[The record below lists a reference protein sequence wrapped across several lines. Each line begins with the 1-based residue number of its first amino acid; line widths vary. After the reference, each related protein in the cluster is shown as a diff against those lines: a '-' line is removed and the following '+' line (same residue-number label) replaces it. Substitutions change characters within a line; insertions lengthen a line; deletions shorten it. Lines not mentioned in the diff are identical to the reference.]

1 MRGDQRLTGGRDV
14 PGFGY
19 AHGCPRKIHDGIG
32 IASSYQVGNPGA
44 IKARRD
50 PADRPTTGRDRC
62 LLGRR
67 GDFRHSAAAGG
78 RGQPRPNHWTAE
90 DFRGH
95 HCKHLEESRRLR
107 PASTE
112 QAMTRPPKR
121 SMFAGD
127 GVAAPLQH
135 ATFRRIWLASLL
147 SNLGLL
153 IQAVGAAWAMTQM
166 TSSAD
171 KVALVQ
177 TALMLPVMLI
187 SMPAGAIADMYDRRI
202 VALISLAIALSGATA
217 LTVLAWLGLV
227 TPETLLALCFVVGSG
242 MALFGPAWQSSVTEQ
257 VPPETLPSAVA
268 LNGISYNIA
277 RSFGPAIG
285 GIVVAAAG
293 AVAAFA
299 ANAVLYL
306 PLLIVLFLWRRT
318 SQPSRLPRERLNRAI
333 VSGVRYIANSPAIKI
348 VLTRTLVTG
357 LIGGS
362 VSALMPLVARDL
374 LHGGAQTYGIML
386 GAFGMGAVIG
396 ALNITEV
403 RKRMSGE
410 AAIRACALS
419 MGGAI
424 AAVALSREPVLTA
437 AALVIAGAVWM
448 LAVALFNIGVQL
460 SAPRWV
466 AGRSLA
472 AFQASI
478 AGGIAIG
485 SWGWGRLTDAVG
497 VEAAL
502 LVSAAL
508 MLASPL
514 LGLWLQMPRIGA
526 RNEDAEVLADPEV
539 QLSLTARSGPL
550 VVEIEYRV
558 AQDNARA
565 FHNVMQEVQLSRQR
579 NGAYGWSIARDIA
592 DPELWTER
600 YHCPTWLDYLRQRNR
615 STQSERALHQRAI
628 GFHLGPDPVRVRRM
642 LERPF
647 GSVRWKEDTPDRAVS
662 EVLPVTSSA
671 AGGST

>member
-1 MRGDQRLTGGRDV
+1 M
-14 PGFGY
+14 
-19 AHGCPRKIHDGIG
+19 
-32 IASSYQVGNPGA
+32 
-44 IKARRD
+44 
-50 PADRPTTGRDRC
+50 
-62 LLGRR
+62 
-67 GDFRHSAAAGG
+67 
-78 RGQPRPNHWTAE
+78 RPN
-90 DFRGH
+90 
-95 HCKHLEESRRLR
+95 
-107 PASTE
+107 
-112 QAMTRPPKR
+112 
-121 SMFAGD
+121 FAPD
-127 GVAAPLQH
+127 SVTAPLRH
-135 ATFRRIWLASLL
+135 AVFRRIWLASLL

-153 IQAVGAAWAMTQM
+153 IQGVGAAWAMTQM

-177 TALMLPVMLI
+177 TALMLPIMLI

-202 VALISLAIALSGATA
+202 VALISLSIALSGATA
-217 LTVLAWLGLV
+217 LSVLAWLGMV
-227 TPETLLALCFVVGSG
+227 TPQVLLGFCFIVGSG
-242 MALFGPAWQSSVTEQ
+242 MALFGPAWQSSVSEQ
-257 VPPETLPSAVA
+257 VPAETLPSAVA

-299 ANAVLYL
+299 ANAVLYI

-318 SQPSRLPRERLNRAI
+318 SEPSRLPRERLNRAI
-333 VSGVRYIANSPAIKI
+333 VSGVRYIANSPSIRI
-348 VLTRTLVTG
+348 VLARTLVTG
-357 LIGGS
+357 VIGGS

-396 ALNITEV
+396 ALNIAEV
-403 RKRMSGE
+403 RKRMTGE
-410 AAIRACALS
+410 VAVRVCALS
-419 MGGAI
+419 MGGAV

-437 AALVIAGAVWM
+437 AALVIAGAVWV
-448 LAVALFNIGVQL
+448 LAIALFNIGVQL

-485 SWGWGRLTDAVG
+485 SWGWGRLTDATG
-497 VEAAL
+497 VQTAL
-502 LVSAAL
+502 MVSAAL
-508 MLASPL
+508 MFASPL
-514 LGLWLQMPRIGA
+514 LGLWLRMPPVGA
-526 RNEDAEVLADPEV
+526 RNEDAEVMADPEV
-539 QLSLTARSGPL
+539 RLSLTGRSGPL

-558 AQDNARA
+558 APESARA
-565 FHNVMQEVQLSRQR
+565 FHGVMQEVQLSRQR

-600 YHCPTWLDYLRQRNR
+600 YHCPTWLDFLRQRNR
-615 STQSERALHQRAI
+615 ATQSERALHQRAI
-628 GFHLGPDPVRVRRM
+628 DFHIGPEPVRVRRM

-647 GSVRWKEDTPDRAVS
+647 GSVRWKEETPDRATH
-662 EVLPVTSSA
+662 EVLPATTA
-671 AGGST
+671 AGSST

>member
-1 MRGDQRLTGGRDV
+1 MTEQPSELADGR
-14 PGFGY
+14 PEL
-19 AHGCPRKIHDGIG
+19 A
-32 IASSYQVGNPGA
+32 
-44 IKARRD
+44 
-50 PADRPTTGRDRC
+50 ADSLRAP
-62 LLGRR
+62 L
-67 GDFRHSAAAGG
+67 RHS
-78 RGQPRPNHWTAE
+78 
-90 DFRGH
+90 
-95 HCKHLEESRRLR
+95 
-107 PASTE
+107 
-112 QAMTRPPKR
+112 
-121 SMFAGD
+121 
-127 GVAAPLQH
+127 V
-135 ATFRRIWLASLL
+135 FRRIWLASLL

-187 SMPAGAIADMYDRRI
+187 SMPAGAIADMHDRRV
-202 VALISLAIALSGATA
+202 VALISLSISLAGATT
-217 LTVLAWLGLV
+217 LTVLAWFDLV
-227 TPETLLALCFVVGSG
+227 TPSSLLALCFVVGTG
-242 MALFGPAWQSSVTEQ
+242 MALFGPAWQSSVSEQ
-257 VPPETLPSAVA
+257 VPAETLPSAVA

-285 GIVVAAAG
+285 GVIVATAG

-306 PLLIVLFLWRRT
+306 PLLAVLFLWRRT
-318 SQPSRLPRERLNRAI
+318 SAPSRLPRERLNRAI
-333 VSGVRYIANSPAIKI
+333 VSGVRYIANSPSIRI
-348 VLTRTLVTG
+348 VLARTLVTG

-362 VSALMPLVARDL
+362 VSALMPLVVRDL

-386 GAFGMGAVIG
+386 GAFGMGAVVG
-396 ALNITEV
+396 ALNINEV
-403 RKRMSGE
+403 RKRLTGE
-410 AAIRACALS
+410 AAVRACALS

-424 AAVALSREPVLTA
+424 AAIALSREPVLTA
-437 AALVIAGAVWM
+437 AALVVAGAVWM

-485 SWGWGRLTDAVG
+485 SWGWGRLTDAAG
-497 VEAAL
+497 VETAL
-502 LVSAAL
+502 LVSAGL
-508 MLASPL
+508 MFVSPL
-514 LGLWLQMPRIGA
+514 LGLWLHMPRVGS
-526 RNEDAEVLADPEV
+526 RDEEAEVLADPEV
-539 QLSLTARSGPL
+539 RLSLTGRSGPL

-565 FHNVMQEVQLSRQR
+565 FHNVMQDVQLSRQR

-592 DPELWTER
+592 EPELWIER

-615 STQSERALHQRAI
+615 PTQSERALHQRAI
-628 GFHLGPDPVRVRRM
+628 DFHIGPDPVRVHRM

-647 GSVRWKEDTPDRAVS
+647 GSVRWKEETPDRAAT
-662 EVLPVTSSA
+662 EVLPVATA
-671 AGGST
+671 ASGST

>member
-1 MRGDQRLTGGRDV
+1 MT
-14 PGFGY
+14 
-19 AHGCPRKIHDGIG
+19 
-32 IASSYQVGNPGA
+32 
-44 IKARRD
+44 
-50 PADRPTTGRDRC
+50 
-62 LLGRR
+62 
-67 GDFRHSAAAGG
+67 
-78 RGQPRPNHWTAE
+78 
-90 DFRGH
+90 
-95 HCKHLEESRRLR
+95 ES
-107 PASTE
+107 
-112 QAMTRPPKR
+112 PPR
-121 SMFAGD
+121 SMFAAD
-127 GVAAPLQH
+127 SLTAPLRH
-135 ATFRRIWLASLL
+135 SVFRRIWLASLL

-153 IQAVGAAWAMTQM
+153 IQGVGAAWAMTQM

-187 SMPAGAIADMYDRRI
+187 SMPAGAIADMYDRRV
-202 VALISLAIALSGATA
+202 VALISLTIALSGATA
-217 LTVLAWLGLV
+217 LSVLAWLGLI
-227 TPETLLALCFVVGSG
+227 TPYSLLAICFVVGSG
-242 MALFGPAWQSSVTEQ
+242 MALFGPAWQSSVSEQ
-257 VPPETLPSAVA
+257 VPSETLPSAVA

-285 GIVVAAAG
+285 GIIVATAG

-318 SQPSRLPRERLNRAI
+318 SEPSRLPRERLNRAM
-333 VSGVRYIANSPAIKI
+333 VSGVRYIANSPSIRI
-348 VLTRTLVTG
+348 VLARTLATG
-357 LIGGS
+357 VIGGS

-386 GAFGMGAVIG
+386 GAFGMGAVVG
-396 ALNITEV
+396 ALNIAEV
-403 RKRMSGE
+403 RKRTSGE
-410 AAIRACALS
+410 AAVRACAIS
-419 MGGAI
+419 MGCAI
-424 AAVALSREPVLTA
+424 AAIALSKEPVLTA
-437 AALVIAGAVWM
+437 AALVVAGASWM

-478 AGGIAIG
+478 AGGIAMG
-485 SWGWGRLTDAVG
+485 SWGWGRLTDAAG
-497 VEAAL
+497 VETAL

-514 LGLWLQMPRIGA
+514 LGLWLPLPRVGA

-539 QLSLTARSGPL
+539 QLALTGRSGPL

-558 AQDNARA
+558 DQANARA

-600 YHCPTWLDYLRQRNR
+600 YHCPTWFDYLRQRNR
-615 STQSERALHQRAI
+615 STQSERALHQQAI
-628 GFHLGPDPVRVRRM
+628 DFHLGPDPLRVRRM

-647 GSVRWKEDTPDRAVS
+647 GSVRWKEDSPDRAMN
-662 EVLPVTSSA
+662 EVLPAATA
-671 AGGST
+671 AGSSST

>member
-1 MRGDQRLTGGRDV
+1 M
-14 PGFGY
+14 
-19 AHGCPRKIHDGIG
+19 
-32 IASSYQVGNPGA
+32 S
-44 IKARRD
+44 
-50 PADRPTTGRDRC
+50 
-62 LLGRR
+62 
-67 GDFRHSAAAGG
+67 
-78 RGQPRPNHWTAE
+78 E
-90 DFRGH
+90 
-95 HCKHLEESRRLR
+95 
-107 PASTE
+107 
-112 QAMTRPPKR
+112 PPKR
-121 SMFAGD
+121 QMFAADSVG
-127 GVAAPLQH
+127 APLRH
-135 ATFRRIWLASLL
+135 AVFRRIWLASLL

-153 IQAVGAAWAMTQM
+153 IQGVGAAWAMTQM

-177 TALMLPVMLI
+177 TALMLPIMLI

-202 VALISLAIALSGATA
+202 VALVSLSIALCGATA
-217 LTVLAWLGLV
+217 LSVLAWLGLV
-227 TPETLLALCFVVGSG
+227 TPQILLAFCFIVGSG

-257 VPPETLPSAVA
+257 VPAETLPSAVA

-285 GIVVAAAG
+285 GIVVATAG

-299 ANAVLYL
+299 ANAVLYI
-306 PLLIVLFLWRRT
+306 PLLVVLFLWRRT
-318 SQPSRLPRERLNRAI
+318 SEPSRLPRERLNRAI
-333 VSGVRYIANSPAIKI
+333 VSGVRYIANSPSIRV
-348 VLTRTLVTG
+348 VLVRTLVMG

-362 VSALMPLVARDL
+362 VSALMPLVTRDL

-396 ALNITEV
+396 ALNIAEV

-410 AAIRACALS
+410 TAIRACALS
-419 MGGAI
+419 MAGAI
-424 AAVALSREPVLTA
+424 VAVALSREPVLTA
-437 AALVIAGAVWM
+437 AALVVAGAVWM

-478 AGGIAIG
+478 AGGIAMG
-485 SWGWGRLTDAVG
+485 SWGWGRLTDAAG
-497 VEAAL
+497 VETAL

-508 MLASPL
+508 MFASPL
-514 LGLWLQMPRIGA
+514 LGLWLGMPRVGA

-539 QLSLTARSGPL
+539 RLSLTGRSGPL

-558 AQDNARA
+558 DQDNARA

-615 STQSERALHQRAI
+615 STQSERALHQQAI

-647 GSVRWKEDTPDRAVS
+647 GSVRWKEDSPDRAAA
-662 EVLPVTSSA
+662 EVLPVATA
-671 AGGST
+671 AGSSST

>member
-1 MRGDQRLTGGRDV
+1 MTKSPERAL
-14 PGFGY
+14 F
-19 AHGCPRKIHDGIG
+19 A
-32 IASSYQVGNPGA
+32 
-44 IKARRD
+44 
-50 PADRPTTGRDRC
+50 ADSVT
-62 LLGRR
+62 
-67 GDFRHSAAAGG
+67 
-78 RGQPRPNHWTAE
+78 
-90 DFRGH
+90 
-95 HCKHLEESRRLR
+95 
-107 PASTE
+107 
-112 QAMTRPPKR
+112 
-121 SMFAGD
+121 
-127 GVAAPLQH
+127 APLRH
-135 ATFRRIWLASLL
+135 AVFRRIWLASLV

-153 IQAVGAAWAMTQM
+153 IQGVGAAWAMTQM
-166 TSSAD
+166 TASAD

-177 TALMLPVMLI
+177 TALMLPIMLI
-187 SMPAGAIADMYDRRI
+187 SMPAGAIADMYDRRV
-202 VALISLAIALSGATA
+202 VALVSLGIALTGATSLA
-217 LTVLAWLGLV
+217 
-227 TPETLLALCFVVGSG
+227 LLAALNLITPQILLASCFVVGSG
-242 MALFGPAWQSSVTEQ
+242 MALFGPAWQSSVSEQ
-257 VPPETLPSAVA
+257 VPAETLPSAVA

-285 GIVVAAAG
+285 GIVVATAG

-299 ANAVLYL
+299 INAVLYI
-306 PLLIVLFLWRRT
+306 PLLVVLFLWRR
-318 SQPSRLPRERLNRAI
+318 SSEPSRLPRERLNRAI
-333 VSGVRYIANSPAIKI
+333 VSGVRYIANSPSIRI
-348 VLTRTLVTG
+348 VLARTLVTG

-396 ALNITEV
+396 ALNIAEV

-410 AAIRACALS
+410 AAVCACALS
-419 MGGAI
+419 MAGAI

-437 AALVIAGAVWM
+437 AALVMAGAVWM

-472 AFQASI
+472 AFQAAI
-478 AGGIAIG
+478 AGGIAMG
-485 SWGWGRLTDAVG
+485 SWGWGRLTDAAG
-497 VEAAL
+497 VETAL
-502 LVSAAL
+502 LVSAGL
-508 MLASPL
+508 MAVSPL
-514 LGLWLQMPRIGA
+514 LGLWLRMPPVGA

-539 QLSLTARSGPL
+539 RLSLTGRSGPL

-558 AQDNARA
+558 EQESARA

-628 GFHLGPDPVRVRRM
+628 DFHVGPDPIRVRRM

-647 GSVRWKEDTPDRAVS
+647 GSVRWKEDTPDRAAN
-662 EVLPVTSSA
+662 EVLPVATA
-671 AGGST
+671 AGSST

>member
-1 MRGDQRLTGGRDV
+1 MTDQ
-14 PGFGY
+14 
-19 AHGCPRKIHDGIG
+19 
-32 IASSYQVGNPGA
+32 
-44 IKARRD
+44 
-50 PADRPTTGRDRC
+50 
-62 LLGRR
+62 
-67 GDFRHSAAAGG
+67 
-78 RGQPRPNHWTAE
+78 
-90 DFRGH
+90 
-95 HCKHLEESRRLR
+95 
-107 PASTE
+107 
-112 QAMTRPPKR
+112 PKR
-121 SMFAGD
+121 QRFAAD
-127 GVAAPLQH
+127 GVTAPLRH
-135 ATFRRIWLASLL
+135 AVFRRIWLASLL
-147 SNLGLL
+147 SNFGLL
-153 IQAVGAAWAMTQM
+153 IQGVGAAWAMTQM

-177 TALMLPVMLI
+177 TALMLPIMLI

-202 VALISLAIALSGATA
+202 VALVSLGIALSGATA
-217 LTVLAWLGLV
+217 LSVMSWLGLV
-227 TPETLLALCFVVGSG
+227 TPQILLAFCFVVGSG
-242 MALFGPAWQSSVTEQ
+242 MALFGPAWQSSVSEQ
-257 VPPETLPSAVA
+257 VPAETLPSAVA

-285 GIVVAAAG
+285 GIVVATAG

-299 ANAVLYL
+299 TNAVLYL
-306 PLLIVLFLWRRT
+306 PLLVVLFLWRRT
-318 SQPSRLPRERLNRAI
+318 SEPSRLPRERLNRAI
-333 VSGVRYIANSPAIKI
+333 VSGVRYIANSPSIRI
-348 VLTRTLVTG
+348 VLARTLVTG

-396 ALNITEV
+396 ALNIAEV

-410 AAIRACALS
+410 AAVRACALS
-419 MGGAI
+419 MSGAI
-424 AAVALSREPVLTA
+424 AAVALSRSPVLTA
-437 AALVIAGAVWM
+437 AALVLAGAVWM

-478 AGGIAIG
+478 AGGIAMG
-485 SWGWGRLTDAVG
+485 SWGWGRLTDAAG
-497 VEAAL
+497 VETAL

-508 MLASPL
+508 MLVSPL
-514 LGLWLQMPRIGA
+514 LGLWLRMPRIGA
-526 RNEDAEVLADPEV
+526 RDEDAEVLADPEV
-539 QLSLTARSGPL
+539 RLMLTGRSGPL

-558 AQDNARA
+558 DQENARA

-628 GFHLGPDPVRVRRM
+628 GFHMGPDPIRVRRM

-647 GSVRWKEDTPDRAVS
+647 GSVRWKEDTPDRAAA
-662 EVLPVTSSA
+662 EVLPVATA
-671 AGGST
+671 AGSST

>member
-1 MRGDQRLTGGRDV
+1 
-14 PGFGY
+14 
-19 AHGCPRKIHDGIG
+19 
-32 IASSYQVGNPGA
+32 
-44 IKARRD
+44 
-50 PADRPTTGRDRC
+50 
-62 LLGRR
+62 
-67 GDFRHSAAAGG
+67 
-78 RGQPRPNHWTAE
+78 
-90 DFRGH
+90 
-95 HCKHLEESRRLR
+95 
-107 PASTE
+107 
-112 QAMTRPPKR
+112 
-121 SMFAGD
+121 MFAAH
-127 GVAAPLQH
+127 GVAAPLRH
-135 ATFRRIWLASLL
+135 VVFRRIWLASLL

-166 TSSAD
+166 TSDAD

-187 SMPAGAIADMYDRRI
+187 SMPAGAIADMYDRRV
-202 VALISLAIALSGATA
+202 VALASLSISLSGATA
-217 LTVLAWLGLV
+217 LSVLAWFGLV
-227 TPETLLALCFVVGSG
+227 TPNTLLALCFVVGSG
-242 MALFGPAWQSSVTEQ
+242 MALFGPAWQSSVSEQ
-257 VPPETLPSAVA
+257 VPADTLPSAVA

-285 GIVVAAAG
+285 GIVVATAG

-299 ANAVLYL
+299 ANALLYI
-306 PLLIVLFLWRRT
+306 PLLVVLFLWKRT
-318 SQPSRLPRERLNRAI
+318 SEPSRLPRERLNRAI
-333 VSGVRYIANSPAIKI
+333 VSGVRYIANSPSIRI
-348 VLTRTLVTG
+348 VLARTLVTG

-396 ALNITEV
+396 ALNIGEI
-403 RKRMSGE
+403 RQRLSGE
-410 AAIRACALS
+410 AAVRACALS
-419 MGGAI
+419 MAGAI

-485 SWGWGRLTDAVG
+485 SWGWGHLTNIAG
-497 VEAAL
+497 VEVAL
-502 LVSAAL
+502 LVSAGL

-514 LGLWLQMPRIGA
+514 LGLWLGMPRVGA

-539 QLSLTARSGPL
+539 RLSLTGRSGPL

-565 FHNVMQEVQLSRQR
+565 FHNVMQDVQLSRQR

-615 STQSERALHQRAI
+615 STQSERELYQSAI
-628 GFHLGPDPVRVRRM
+628 AFHVGPDPIRIRRM

-647 GSVRWKEDTPDRAVS
+647 GSVRWKEDTPDRATT
-662 EVLPVTSSA
+662 EVLPVVATA
-671 AGGST
+671 AGSST

>member
-1 MRGDQRLTGGRDV
+1 MTDQSERAS
-14 PGFGY
+14 F
-19 AHGCPRKIHDGIG
+19 AADGI
-32 IASSYQVGNPGA
+32 
-44 IKARRD
+44 
-50 PADRPTTGRDRC
+50 T
-62 LLGRR
+62 
-67 GDFRHSAAAGG
+67 
-78 RGQPRPNHWTAE
+78 
-90 DFRGH
+90 
-95 HCKHLEESRRLR
+95 
-107 PASTE
+107 
-112 QAMTRPPKR
+112 
-121 SMFAGD
+121 
-127 GVAAPLQH
+127 APLRYSV
-135 ATFRRIWLASLL
+135 FRRIWLASLL
-147 SNLGLL
+147 SNLGLM

-187 SMPAGAIADMYDRRI
+187 SMPAGAIADMHDRRI
-202 VALISLAIALSGATA
+202 VALISLAIALSGATT
-217 LTVLAWLGLV
+217 LTMLSWLGLV
-227 TPETLLALCFVVGSG
+227 TPPILLGLCFVVGSG
-242 MALFGPAWQSSVTEQ
+242 MALFGPAWQSSVSEQ
-257 VPPETLPSAVA
+257 VPAETLPSAVA

-285 GIVVAAAG
+285 GVIVASLG

-299 ANAVLYL
+299 ANAILYL
-306 PLLIVLFLWRRT
+306 PLLIVLFLWQRT
-318 SQPSRLPRERLNRAI
+318 TAPSRLPRERLNRAI
-333 VSGVRYIANSPAIKI
+333 VSGVRYIANSPSIRI
-348 VLTRTLVTG
+348 VLARTLVTG
-357 LIGGS
+357 ILGGS

-396 ALNITEV
+396 ALNIAEV
-403 RKRMSGE
+403 RKRLSGE

-419 MGGAI
+419 MGAAI
-424 AAVALSREPVLTA
+424 AAIAWSREPVLTA
-437 AALVIAGAVWM
+437 AALVVAGAVWM

-485 SWGWGRLTDAVG
+485 SYIWGRLTDVAG
-497 VEAAL
+497 VETAL
-502 LVSAAL
+502 LVSGGL
-508 MLASPL
+508 MFLSPL
-514 LGLWLQMPRIGA
+514 LGLWLQMPPVGG

-539 QLSLTARSGPL
+539 QLSLTGRSGPL

-558 AQDNARA
+558 DQENART
-565 FHNVMQEVQLSRQR
+565 FHHVMQDVQLSRQR

-615 STQSERALHQRAI
+615 STLSDRELHRHAI
-628 GFHLGPDPVRVRRM
+628 SFHLGPNPIRIRRM

-647 GSVRWKEDTPDRAVS
+647 GSVRWKEDSPDRAAN
-662 EVLPVTSSA
+662 EVLPVVASA
-671 AGGST
+671 AGSST

>member
-1 MRGDQRLTGGRDV
+1 ME
-14 PGFGY
+14 P
-19 AHGCPRKIHDGIG
+19 IMI
-32 IASSYQVGNPGA
+32 
-44 IKARRD
+44 
-50 PADRPTTGRDRC
+50 
-62 LLGRR
+62 
-67 GDFRHSAAAGG
+67 
-78 RGQPRPNHWTAE
+78 
-90 DFRGH
+90 
-95 HCKHLEESRRLR
+95 
-107 PASTE
+107 E
-112 QAMTRPPKR
+112 QAKR
-121 SMFAGD
+121 SMFAAD
-127 GVAAPLQH
+127 GVAAPLRL
-135 ATFRRIWLASLL
+135 AVFRRIWLASLL

-202 VALISLAIALSGATA
+202 VALVSLGIALSGATA
-217 LTVLAWLGLV
+217 LSVLAWLGLI
-227 TPETLLALCFVVGSG
+227 TPPILLAFCFIVGSG
-242 MALFGPAWQSSVTEQ
+242 MALFGPAWQSSVSEQ
-257 VPPETLPSAVA
+257 VPAETLPSAVA

-285 GIVVAAAG
+285 GIVVATAG

-299 ANAVLYL
+299 ANAVLYI
-306 PLLIVLFLWRRT
+306 PLLVVLFLWRRT
-318 SQPSRLPRERLNRAI
+318 SEPSRLPREQLSRAI
-333 VSGVRYIANSPAIKI
+333 VSGVRYIANSPSIRI
-348 VLTRTLVTG
+348 VLARTLVTG
-357 LIGGS
+357 AIGGS

-386 GAFGMGAVIG
+386 GAFGIGAVIG
-396 ALNITEV
+396 ALNIAEV
-403 RKRMSGE
+403 RRRMSGE
-410 AAIRACALS
+410 AAVRACAVS
-419 MGGAI
+419 MAGAI
-424 AAVALSREPVLTA
+424 AAVALSQQPVLTA
-437 AALVIAGAVWM
+437 AALVVAGAVWM

-478 AGGIAIG
+478 AGGIALG
-485 SWGWGRLTDAVG
+485 SWGWGRLTDVAG
-497 VEAAL
+497 VETAL
-502 LVSAAL
+502 LVSAGL
-508 MLASPL
+508 MLLSPL
-514 LGLWLQMPRIGA
+514 LGLWLRMPRVGA

-539 QLSLTARSGPL
+539 RLSLTGRSGPL

-558 AQDNARA
+558 AQENARA

-600 YHCPTWLDYLRQRNR
+600 YHCPTWFDYLRQRNR
-615 STQSERALHQRAI
+615 ATQSERALHLRAI
-628 GFHLGPDPVRVRRM
+628 AFHLGPEPVRVRRM

-647 GSVRWKEDTPDRAVS
+647 GSVRWKDETPDRAAH
-662 EVLPVTSSA
+662 EVLPVATA
-671 AGGST
+671 ASGST

>member
-1 MRGDQRLTGGRDV
+1 
-14 PGFGY
+14 
-19 AHGCPRKIHDGIG
+19 
-32 IASSYQVGNPGA
+32 
-44 IKARRD
+44 
-50 PADRPTTGRDRC
+50 
-62 LLGRR
+62 
-67 GDFRHSAAAGG
+67 
-78 RGQPRPNHWTAE
+78 
-90 DFRGH
+90 
-95 HCKHLEESRRLR
+95 
-107 PASTE
+107 
-112 QAMTRPPKR
+112 MTVQSER
-121 SMFAGD
+121 SMFATEGI
-127 GVAAPLQH
+127 AAPLRYP
-135 ATFRRIWLASLL
+135 TFRRIWLASLL

-202 VALISLAIALSGATA
+202 VALVSLSIALVGATA

-227 TPETLLALCFVVGSG
+227 TPEILLAFCFVVGSG

-257 VPPETLPSAVA
+257 VPAETLPSAVA

-285 GIVVAAAG
+285 GIVVATAG

-318 SQPSRLPRERLNRAI
+318 SEPSRLPRERLNRAI
-333 VSGVRYIANSPAIKI
+333 VSGVRYIANSPSIKI
-348 VLTRTLVTG
+348 VLTRTFVTG

-386 GAFGMGAVIG
+386 GAFGMGAVLG
-396 ALNITEV
+396 ALNIAEV
-403 RKRMSGE
+403 RKRLSGE

-419 MGGAI
+419 MAGAI

-437 AALVIAGAVWM
+437 TALVIAGAMWM

-485 SWGWGRLTDAVG
+485 SWGWGRLTDMVG

-508 MLASPL
+508 MLVSPL
-514 LGLWLQMPRIGA
+514 LGLWLRMPRIGA

-615 STQSERALHQRAI
+615 STQSERALHQRAMD
-628 GFHLGPDPVRVRRM
+628 FHLGPDPVRVRRM

-647 GSVRWKEDTPDRAVS
+647 GSVRWKEDTPDRAAG

-671 AGGST
+671 VGGST

>member
-1 MRGDQRLTGGRDV
+1 M
-14 PGFGY
+14 
-19 AHGCPRKIHDGIG
+19 DG
-32 IASSYQVGNPGA
+32 Q
-44 IKARRD
+44 
-50 PADRPTTGRDRC
+50 
-62 LLGRR
+62 
-67 GDFRHSAAAGG
+67 
-78 RGQPRPNHWTAE
+78 
-90 DFRGH
+90 
-95 HCKHLEESRRLR
+95 
-107 PASTE
+107 
-112 QAMTRPPKR
+112 MTDKPKR
-121 SMFAGD
+121 SFFASD

-135 ATFRRIWLASLL
+135 TIFRRIWLASLL

-187 SMPAGAIADMYDRRI
+187 AMPAGAVADMFDRRI
-202 VALISLAIALSGATA
+202 VALISLGISLVGATT
-217 LTVLAWLGLV
+217 LTTLTFLGLV
-227 TPETLLALCFVVGSG
+227 TPQILLMLCFVAGSG
-242 MALFGPAWQSSVTEQ
+242 MALFGPAWQASVSEQ
-257 VPPETLPSAVA
+257 VPTETLPSAVA

-285 GIVVAAAG
+285 GIVVATAG

-299 ANAVLYL
+299 VNALLYL
-306 PLLIVLFLWRRT
+306 PLMVVLFLWNRAHE
-318 SQPSRLPRERLNRAI
+318 PSRLPRERLNRAI
-333 VSGVRYIANSPAIKI
+333 VSGVRYIANSPSIRI
-348 VLTRTLVTG
+348 VLIRTLVAG

-374 LHGGAQTYGIML
+374 LHGGAQTYGVML
-386 GAFGMGAVIG
+386 GAFGMGAVVG
-396 ALNITEV
+396 ALNIGQM
-403 RKRMSGE
+403 RKRLSGE
-410 AAIRACALS
+410 AAVRACAIS

-424 AAVALSREPVLTA
+424 AAVALSRQPVLTA
-437 AALVIAGAVWM
+437 AALLVAGVAWM
-448 LAVALFNIGVQL
+448 MAVALFNIGVQL

-485 SWGWGRLTDAVG
+485 SWGWGRLTDAAG
-497 VEAAL
+497 VEVAL

-514 LGLWLQMPRIGA
+514 LGRWLHMPRVGA

-539 QLSLTARSGPL
+539 QLALTGRSGPL

-558 AQDNARA
+558 AQENARA

-615 STQSERALHQRAI
+615 STQSERALHQRAMD
-628 GFHLGPDPVRVRRM
+628 FHLGPDPVRIRRM

-647 GSVRWKEDTPDRAVS
+647 GSVRWKEETPDRAAN
-662 EVLPVTSSA
+662 EVLPIVSA
-671 AGGST
+671 ATGGST